1 MDADSLRPV
10 RVHLAQTLADAGHTG
25 PWTDRDSLFLSGRLD
40 SLALTQ
46 LVLFL
51 EQRFALDFGALDF
64 SAEQVDSVEAIAALL
79 RLQVG
84 QGA

>member
-1 MDADSLRPV
+1 MDADALRPV
-10 RVHLAQTLADAGHTG
+10 RAHLVQALADAGHSG
-25 PWTDRDSLFLSGRLD
+25 SLSDRDSLFLSGRLD

-79 RLQVG
+79 RLQAG